1 MESIKREHEQITK
14 ENEQLSDRIVQL
26 EKQLKSKRNLELENQ
41 KQLNDRIVQLE
52 KQLKSKQKL
61 ESENQKLKGKLDLMK
76 HMEDEFLKMVGTLH
90 MNITEKEQLL
100 KESEDYNQSLINK
113 ERESNDELQKARK
126 RMIEGVAERISR
138 FVNIGVKRMGLVDPR
153 PFLKAMRA
161 KKTYDKE
168 EATQKALEMCSKWEK
183 YVEDPHWYPF
193 KIITVNGRSQ
203 EIIDDED
210 EKLKRVKREVGM
222 GACRAVVVAL
232 KEMNEYNAS
241 GRFVISELWNYR
253 EGKRASLEEGVE
265 FLLGKWKTKKQK
277 IHQMVTQHQEQDPP
291 TSTTTK
297 C

>member
-14 ENEQLSDRIVQL
+14 ENEQFS
-26 EKQLKSKRNLELENQ
+26 
-41 KQLNDRIVQLE
+41 DRIVQLE

-61 ESENQKLKGKLDLMK
+61 ESENQKLKGKLDVMK

-100 KESEDYNQSLINK
+100 KESEDFNQSLINK
-113 ERESNDELQKARK
+113 ERESNVELQKARK

-193 KIITVNGRSQ
+193 KIITVNGRSK

-210 EKLKRVKREVGM
+210 EKLKSVKREVGM
-222 GACRAVVVAL
+222 GAYRAVVVAL

-241 GRFVISELWNYR
+241 GRYVISELWNYR

-277 IHQMVTQHQEQDPP
+277 IHQMVTQHQEQEPP